1 MPTKI
6 RLARHG
12 RKNYAYYHIVV
23 ADSRAPRDGRYTERI
38 GSYNPNNDPAT
49 IELDF
54 ERALDWV
61 LKGAQ
66 PTDTVR
72 SILSK
77 EGVLLKKHLVNG
89 VRKGAFDEAEADKR
103 FEAWM
108 ADKQKSNEA
117 YVSSVT
123 EKAEAANKERME
135 IESKVNEARLA
146 EISARKAALVAEAEA
161 EVEKA
166 KAEAEAKAAAE
177 AETEETAA
185 EETEATDSEET
196 EKGAE

>member
-12 RKNYAYYHIVV
+12 RKNYAFYHIVV
-23 ADSRAPRDGRYTERI
+23 ADSRAPRDGRFTERI

-49 IELDF
+49 IDLDF
-54 ERALDWV
+54 ERALHWV
-61 LKGAQ
+61 LNGAQ

-89 VRKGAFDEAEADKR
+89 VKKGAFDEAEADKR
-103 FEAWM
+103 FEAWV

-117 YVSSVT
+117 YKTSVS

-146 EISARKAALVAEAEA
+146 DINAKKAALAAEAEA
-161 EVEKA
+161 EAEKA
-166 KAEAEAKAAAE
+166 KAEAEAEAA
-177 AETEETAA
+177 T
-185 EETEATDSEET
+185 EETEAGEAEATEEN
-196 EKGAE
+196 AE